1 MKLRLS
7 FLLITIFAITT
18 ITAISFAQRTRD
30 TDRPITG
37 DFKITFKQSMG
48 SGQEMQSTTMIK
60 GLRERSETSMNVPG
74 MPAGMGGGMVT
85 ITECDLKRTIQLN
98 DRARKYMIT
107 PMDSGDTET
116 PSTSSPGGRVS
127 GGPSRRGGIV
137 TMTLNT
143 VDTGERK
150 EMFGFT
156 ARHLK
161 QTMSSESSPDA
172 CSQNN
177 MKMERDGWYI
187 NFDYGLKCGSDRPPQ
202 APNNYPTG
210 GCRDAY
216 RFKHIG
222 VAKLGYP
229 LVETTRM
236 FGPDGSVSFIITKEV
251 IELSRQPL
259 DAALF
264 DVPAGYAEA
273 KSQQEMY
280 ATPSMAEMMAM
291 GSQQEANQN
300 SGGNSTSNMASN
312 RSNPPAARAKVGVV
326 EFNNKAKGSVST
338 DELRQQLIT
347 TLNGDGIDAVALNAS
362 SASEA
367 AMEAKAKGCTYILY
381 TDISTLKAP
390 STGKKIGGLLGRA
403 TGVGGGDAGKAEAK
417 FDFRL
422 VPVGSTSP
430 KLQSSA
436 SGKEETTDA
445 SVNAA
450 LQEEARAVA
459 AAAGGN

>member
-1 MKLRLS
+1 MKLKLS
-7 FLLITIFAITT
+7 FLLLILFVIST

-74 MPAGMGGGMVT
+74 MPAGMGAGMVT

-98 DRARKYMIT
+98 DRARKYMVT
-107 PMDSGDTET
+107 PMDSGDTEMPST
-116 PSTSSPGGRVS
+116 PSSGGRSS
-127 GGPSRRGGIV
+127 GGPSRRGGVV

-161 QTMSSESSPDA
+161 QTMTSESSPDA
-172 CSQNN
+172 CAQNN
-177 MKMERDGWYI
+177 MRMERDGWYI
-187 NFDYGLKCGSDRPPQ
+187 NLDYGLNCGPERPPQ
-202 APNNYPTG
+202 MPNNYPTG

-216 RFKHIG
+216 RVKHTG
-222 VAKLGYP
+222 VTNLGYP
-229 LVETTRM
+229 LIETTTM
-236 FGPDGSVSFIITKEV
+236 FGANGSQGFTMTKEV

-264 DVPAGYAEA
+264 DVPAGYTEA
-273 KSQQEMY
+273 RTQQEMY
-280 ATPSMAEMMAM
+280 AAPSMAEMM
-291 GSQQEANQN
+291 NQN
-300 SGGNSTSNMASN
+300 SGGNSIPNMPSNM
-312 RSNPPAARAKVGVV
+312 SNPPAARAKVGVV

-347 TLNGDGIDAVALNAS
+347 TLNGNGIDATALNAS

-367 AMEAKAKGCTYILY
+367 AMEAKAKGCSYILY

-403 TGVGGGDAGKAEAK
+403 TGVGGGETGKAEAK

-436 SGKEETTDA
+436 SGKEDTTDA

-459 AAAGGN
+459 GAAGGN

>member
-1 MKLRLS
+1 MKLRLFS
-7 FLLITIFAITT
+7 LLSILFVITT

-30 TDRPITG
+30 NDRPITG

-48 SGQEMQSTTMIK
+48 GQEMQSTTMIK
-60 GLRERSETSMNVPG
+60 GLRERSESSMNVPG
-74 MPAGMGGGMVT
+74 MPAGMGMGMVT

-107 PMDSGDTET
+107 PMDSGDTVT
-116 PSTSSPGGRVS
+116 PPVSSGGRSS
-127 GGPSRRGGIV
+127 GEPTRRGGIV

-161 QTMSSESSPDA
+161 QTMMSESSPDA
-172 CSQNN
+172 CAQNN
-177 MKMERDGWYI
+177 MKMDRDGWYI
-187 NFDYGLKCGSDRPPQ
+187 NLDYGLNCGSERPPQ
-202 APNNYPTG
+202 APNSYPTG

-216 RFKHIG
+216 RFKHTG
-222 VAKLGYP
+222 VTNLGFP

-236 FGPDGSVSFIITKEV
+236 FGQDGSVTFTMTKEV
-251 IELSRQPL
+251 VELSRQPL

-264 DVPAGYAEA
+264 DVPAGYTEA
-273 KSQQEMY
+273 RSQQEMY
-280 ATPSMAEMMAM
+280 PTPSMSDMMAM
-291 GSQQEANQN
+291 GREQEANQN
-300 SGGNSTSNMASN
+300 SGNSMSGRTSNMSN
-312 RSNPPAARAKVGVV
+312 ATVRAKVGVV

-347 TLNGDGIDAVALNAS
+347 TLNGDGVEAIALNAS

-381 TDISTLKAP
+381 TDISTLKTP

-403 TGVGGGDAGKAEAK
+403 TGVSGGEAGKAEAK

-422 VPVGSTSP
+422 VPVGSTSA
-430 KLQSSA
+430 KLQSSS

-459 AAAGGN
+459 AAVGGN